1 MAKFFS
7 ALIMIIFFNI
17 SIWSKPPLIVN
28 GRKIS
33 STQLE
38 RAYSSYLK
46 VVSQFVGRDV
56 ETLREIAKK
65 SKKDVEYQQIASLYN
80 LRKDDFFKR
89 YQIILLAASEAKKEK
104 IDSRPQTKA
113 FLKFLVEYHLAGLY
127 FREKI
132 GIKKYDP
139 TKAEVQSRALGMRK
153 NPAYS
158 SVPLDSLLT
167 AAEKK
172 LREEW
177 YEGENE
183 KIRKKLFNN
192 NSTRADIDSWIR
204 KSD

>member
-7 ALIMIIFFNI
+7 ALIVFFNI

-33 STQLE
+33 SVQLE

-65 SKKDVEYQQIASLYN
+65 SKKDVEYQQIASLYH
-80 LRKDDFFKR
+80 LRKDDFFER

-104 IDSRPQTKA
+104 IDSKPQTKA
-113 FLKFLVEYHLAGLY
+113 FFKFLVDYHLAGLY
-127 FREKI
+127 FEEKT
-132 GIKKYDP
+132 GTKKYNP
-139 TKAEVQSRALGMRK
+139 TKAEVQSRVLGMRK
-153 NPAYS
+153 SPAYS

-167 AAEKK
+167 AAKKK

-177 YEGENE
+177 YKGENE
-183 KIRKKLFNN
+183 KIRKKLFKN
-192 NSTRADIDSWIR
+192 NSIRADIDSWIR
-204 KSD
+204 KSN

>member
-1 MAKFFS
+1 MVKFFS
-7 ALIMIIFFNI
+7 VLIIFFNI
-17 SIWSKPPLIVN
+17 SIWPKPPLIVN

-33 STQLE
+33 SAQLE

-80 LRKDDFFKR
+80 LRKDDFFER
-89 YQIILLAASEAKKEK
+89 YQIILLADSEAKKEK

-113 FLKFLVEYHLAGLY
+113 YLKFLLEYHLARIY
-127 FREKI
+127 FKEKT
-132 GIKKYDP
+132 GMKKYDP
-139 TKAEVQSRALGMRK
+139 TKAEVQSRVLGMRQ

-167 AAEKK
+167 TAEKK

-177 YEGENE
+177 YKGENE
-183 KIRKKLFNN
+183 KIRKKLFKN
-192 NSTRADIDSWIR
+192 NSIRADIDSWIR